1 MNILI
6 PNYFLVQIIPEMR
19 IEGFLE
25 ASKSKPSYVNKQQLK
40 H

>member
-6 PNYFLVQIIPEMR
+6 PNYFLVQIIPKTR
-19 IEGFLE
+19 VEGFLE
-25 ASKSKPSYVNKQQLK
+25 ASKSKPSFVDKQLK